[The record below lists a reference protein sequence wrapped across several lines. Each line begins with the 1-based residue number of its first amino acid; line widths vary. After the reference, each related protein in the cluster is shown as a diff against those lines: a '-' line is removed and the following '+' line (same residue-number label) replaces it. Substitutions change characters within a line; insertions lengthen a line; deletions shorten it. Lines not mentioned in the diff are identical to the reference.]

1 MLSERQEKILNML
14 VKEYIDHAEPVSSL
28 HLKKKCGLSISP
40 ATVRNELQQLTEN
53 GFIVQ
58 PHTSAGRVPTNKA
71 YKYFVDKLF
80 GNEAASAQGSG
91 EPKQEMEL
99 EDFIVKEIKEA
110 REKIEQE
117 IRLAHDLTKSLTNIS
132 STLRY
137 TKLQSKDH
145 ILEILEILGPSRT
158 TYEKNIDLMKELI
171 KKLENF

>member
-1 MLSERQEKILNML
+1 ML
-14 VKEYIDHAEPVSSL
+14 VKEYIDHAEPISSEL
-28 HLKKKCGLSISP
+28 LKKKCSLNVSP
-40 ATVRNELQQLTEN
+40 ATVRNELQQLSEH
-53 GFIVQ
+53 GYIMQ

-91 EPKQEMEL
+91 EPREEL
-99 EDFIVKEIKEA
+99 QLDELIENEIKEA

-117 IRLAHDLTKSLTNIS
+117 IKLARDLTKSLTNIS

-137 TKLQSKDH
+137 TKFQNRDH

-171 KKLENF
+171 EELESF